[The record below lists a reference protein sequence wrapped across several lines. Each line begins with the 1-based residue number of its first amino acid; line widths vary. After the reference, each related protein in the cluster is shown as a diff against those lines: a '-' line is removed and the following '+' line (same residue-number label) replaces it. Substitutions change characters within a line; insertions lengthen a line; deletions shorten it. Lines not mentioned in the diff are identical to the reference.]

1 MERNGPAPLLSVR
14 GGGITEQQRCG
25 GVPGKDWVRGW
36 VLGRLDGVGFKGQ
49 VDADSVVINAV
60 DRPKPH

>member
-1 MERNGPAPLLSVR
+1 MERNGPAPLLSEAD
-14 GGGITEQQRCG
+14 GITGQQRCG
-25 GVPGKDWVRGW
+25 GVPGKVWVRGW

-60 DRPKPH
+60 DRPNPH